1 VRWSQPAV
9 SVGSVA
15 AARAWSDGSMQR
27 QYLQHR
33 CSAAASSTDK
43 MAMWR
48 RHKGLRSPMA
58 MAWSSTGDEVSCSEK
73 GSGCAAP
80 RWWKVASTMLNAVG
94 SSPNGVVVVVCS
106 LSDAIESTASSCE
119 KKAGRKITGDLKT
132 MAVVDGSTQPEDN
145 APAITT

>member
-1 VRWSQPAV
+1 
-9 SVGSVA
+9 
-15 AARAWSDGSMQR
+15 MQR
-27 QYLQHR
+27 RYLQHR
-33 CSAAASSTDK
+33 CSATASSTDK

-94 SSPNGVVVVVCS
+94 SSPNGGGCGLLLVGRHRIDGI
-106 LSDAIESTASSCE
+106 LLRKESW
-119 KKAGRKITGDLKT
+119 
-132 MAVVDGSTQPEDN
+132 
-145 APAITT
+145 